1 MLATAGVTSRGPELN
16 PHTRP
21 HILADSV
28 VPVPSAPLKDSNV
41 AAYEPLVSPALLI
54 HEFPI
59 TPASR
64 RTIESARQG
73 AAQII
78 QRNGDDRLLVIVGP
92 CSIHD
97 TDVARDYAIRLHA
110 AIQEHGWDKDLLI
123 VMRAY
128 LEKPRTT
135 VGWKGFLYDP
145 NIDSTNQV
153 NRGLKLQIARQLLLD
168 ITALGLPVA
177 CEVLDTISPQ
187 FLADLYSWGAVGAR
201 TTESQV
207 HRQLVSGLSFPI
219 GFKNGSSGNINIAL
233 DGMKSAASPHSFLG
247 VTEQG
252 LAAIV
257 HTKGNPH
264 LHVIHRGGD
273 SGPNFDAASVASTV
287 KAYPKNLQP
296 SIMIDASH
304 GNSQKDYRNQPKVID
319 AIAEQV
325 AAGEQAITGV
335 MIESNIN
342 EGKQAAPQSED
353 EVQKL
358 KYGVSITD
366 GCVGFETTVKMLQTL
381 SLAVQQ
387 RRAAVCQGCE
397 NQSTCDESC
406 PGPNPVKVA
415 MALEHLGLDY
425 NCVPLGFGEGKG
437 TVKDPEYTSK
447 VNPNGRVPGLIDH
460 QNNEFTVFESAAIL
474 RYLAEKY
481 DPSGKLAGNTPEERA
496 TVNQWLAWQVAGL
509 GPYQGQL
516 VWFLAFHEG
525 AHGEKANASV
535 IARYQAEVERLRS
548 VLEKH
553 LASAENGFVALGR
566 LTIADFAILPWL
578 KISVLAGSALKPFE
592 EYPAIDAY
600 IKKLDALPEVQAA
613 YKKAVPPMQ

>member
-1 MLATAGVTSRGPELN
+1 MLAAPGAVSQGPELSR
-16 PHTRP
+16 HTRP

-28 VPVPSAPLKDSNV
+28 VPVPSSPLKDSNV
-41 AAYEPLVSPALLI
+41 VAYEPLVSPALLI

-64 RTIESARQG
+64 RTIESTRQG
-73 AAQII
+73 AAKII

-97 TDVARDYAIRLHA
+97 TDVAHDYAIRLQA
-110 AIQEHGWDKDLLI
+110 AVQQHGWDKDLLI

-153 NRGLKLQIARQLLLD
+153 NRGLKVARQLLLD

-287 KAYPKNLQP
+287 KAYPKHLNP

-319 AIAEQV
+319 AIAKQI

-353 EVQKL
+353 EVQNL

-381 SLAVQQ
+381 SLV
-387 RRAAVCQGCE
+387 R
-397 NQSTCDESC
+397 
-406 PGPNPVKVA
+406 
-415 MALEHLGLDY
+415 
-425 NCVPLGFGEGKG
+425 
-437 TVKDPEYTSK
+437 
-447 VNPNGRVPGLIDH
+447 
-460 QNNEFTVFESAAIL
+460 
-474 RYLAEKY
+474 
-481 DPSGKLAGNTPEERA
+481 
-496 TVNQWLAWQVAGL
+496 
-509 GPYQGQL
+509 
-516 VWFLAFHEG
+516 
-525 AHGEKANASV
+525 
-535 IARYQAEVERLRS
+535 
-548 VLEKH
+548 
-553 LASAENGFVALGR
+553 
-566 LTIADFAILPWL
+566 
-578 KISVLAGSALKPFE
+578 
-592 EYPAIDAY
+592 
-600 IKKLDALPEVQAA
+600 
-613 YKKAVPPMQ
+613 

>member
-1 MLATAGVTSRGPELN
+1 MLATPGVISRGPEV

-21 HILADSV
+21 HLLAGSI
-28 VPVPSAPLKDSNV
+28 VPEPSSPLKDSNV
-41 AAYEPLVSPALLI
+41 AAYEPLIPPALLL
-54 HEFPI
+54 HEFPV

-73 AAQII
+73 AARII

-97 TDVARDYAIRLHA
+97 TDVARDYAVRLQA

-153 NRGLKLQIARQLLLD
+153 NMGLKVARKLLLD

-219 GFKNGSSGNINIAL
+219 GFKNGSSGNITNAC
-233 DGMKSAASPHSFLG
+233 DAMKSASSPHSFLG

-273 SGPNFDAASVASTV
+273 SGPNFDAASVASTI

-319 AIAEQV
+319 AVASQI
-325 AAGEQAITGV
+325 AAGEPAITGV

-366 GCVGFETTVKMLQTL
+366 GCVGFETTVKMLETL
-381 SLAVQQ
+381 SQAVRQ
-387 RRAAVCQGCE
+387 RRLVTRE
-397 NQSTCDESC
+397 D
-406 PGPNPVKVA
+406 
-415 MALEHLGLDY
+415 
-425 NCVPLGFGEGKG
+425 
-437 TVKDPEYTSK
+437 
-447 VNPNGRVPGLIDH
+447 NGSI
-460 QNNEFTVFESAAIL
+460 
-474 RYLAEKY
+474 
-481 DPSGKLAGNTPEERA
+481 
-496 TVNQWLAWQVAGL
+496 
-509 GPYQGQL
+509 
-516 VWFLAFHEG
+516 
-525 AHGEKANASV
+525 
-535 IARYQAEVERLRS
+535 
-548 VLEKH
+548 
-553 LASAENGFVALGR
+553 
-566 LTIADFAILPWL
+566 
-578 KISVLAGSALKPFE
+578 
-592 EYPAIDAY
+592 
-600 IKKLDALPEVQAA
+600 
-613 YKKAVPPMQ
+613 